1 MLTFPYPGQ
10 RFMYHFT
17 DMNKFFKGLKQ
28 GLEEALAYLEGKITL
43 KSELKEIPVPPY
55 KTKEIK
61 EALDSEGI
69 KEI

>member
-28 GLEEALAYLEGKITL
+28 GLEEALAYSEEKITL
-43 KSELKEIPVPPY
+43 KSELKEIPPAPVKEDETKIEMPP
-55 KTKEIK
+55 E
-61 EALDSEGI
+61 DQ
-69 KEI
+69 